1 MGFWTIGSYR
11 RLPYELRYLVAV
23 VAWVLV
29 VAADVLLRIMFLPAM
44 PFFWLATG
52 FGRTQVGA
60 QMNVNLVEFYT
71 RPLMRRPLR
80 RRRASENPAK
90 PRTVQVIGNSR
101 I

>member
-1 MGFWTIGSYR
+1 MKYR
-11 RLPYELRYLVAV
+11 RLPYEARYLVALIG
-23 VAWVLV
+23 WVLIV
-29 VAADVLLRIMFLPAM
+29 GTDVLLRVMFLPIM

-60 QMNVNLVEFYT
+60 QMNVNIFEFYT